1 LKKYLKMNDKF
12 GRKLKDLRISVTDR
26 CNFRCRYC
34 MPEELYGEAFEF
46 LKKDQVLSFEEIT
59 RLSKI
64 FISLGVKKI
73 RLTGGEPLVRK
84 NVPELINSISSINK
98 NIDIAMTTNGYLLKK
113 YAKELYDSGLKRLT
127 VSLDTLDEKIFKE
140 MSGKNFKVNNV
151 LEGINEAVK
160 VGFKKIKIN
169 SVIKKG
175 VNENSILDLVEYSR
189 SKNHILRFIE
199 YMDVGTLNSWSKEN
213 VFSTNNIKEIISK
226 KYKIQPIDKNY
237 PSETS
242 DRYTFLDNKGEIGF
256 ISSITNP
263 FCDNCTRARI
273 TADGKLVTCLFSN
286 KGMNLK
292 SLLRSRKTDQDIID
306 EITKVWALRDD
317 KYSLD
322 RSNMK
327 SEIKNKIEMFQT
339 GG

>member
-1 LKKYLKMNDKF
+1 MNDKF
-12 GRKLKDLRISVTDR
+12 GRELKDLRISVTDR

-46 LKKDQVLSFEEIT
+46 LKKDKILSFEEIV

-64 FISLGVKKI
+64 FISLGVNKI
-73 RLTGGEPLVRK
+73 RITGGEPLVRK
-84 NVPELINSISSINK
+84 NVVDLINSIHSINK
-98 NIDIAMTTNGYLLKK
+98 NVDIAMTTNGYLLKK
-113 YAKELYDSGLKRLT
+113 FAHELYESGLKRLT
-127 VSLDTLDEKIFKE
+127 VSLDTLDDKIFKE
-140 MSGKNFKVNNV
+140 MSGKNFKVSNV
-151 LEGINEAVK
+151 LEGIDEAVK
-160 VGFKKIKIN
+160 VGFKNIKIN

-175 VNENSILDLVEYSR
+175 VNESSIIDLVDYSR

-199 YMDVGTLNSWSKEN
+199 YMDVGTLNSWDKKN
-213 VFSTNNIKEIISK
+213 VFSSKNIKEIISK
-226 KYKIQPIDKNY
+226 KYKIKSIEKNY

-242 DRYTFLDNKGEIGF
+242 ERYSFLDKKGEIGF

-286 KGMNLK
+286 NGIDLK
-292 SLLRSRKTDQDIID
+292 SLLRGRKTEQEITD
-306 EITKVWALRDD
+306 EITKVWILRND

>member
-1 LKKYLKMNDKF
+1 
-12 GRKLKDLRISVTDR
+12 
-26 CNFRCRYC
+26 

-46 LKKDQVLSFEEIT
+46 LKKDKILSFEEIV

-64 FISLGVKKI
+64 FISLGVNKI
-73 RLTGGEPLVRK
+73 RITGGEPLVRK
-84 NVPELINSISSINK
+84 NVVDLINSIHSINK
-98 NIDIAMTTNGYLLKK
+98 NVDIAMTTNGYLLKK
-113 YAKELYDSGLKRLT
+113 FAHELYESGLKRLT
-127 VSLDTLDEKIFKE
+127 VSLDTLDDKIFKE
-140 MSGKNFKVNNV
+140 MSGKNFKVSNV
-151 LEGINEAVK
+151 LEGIDEAVK
-160 VGFKKIKIN
+160 VGFKNIKIN

-175 VNENSILDLVEYSR
+175 VNESSIIDLVDYSR

-199 YMDVGTLNSWSKEN
+199 YMDVGTLNSWDKKN
-213 VFSTNNIKEIISK
+213 VFSSKNIKEIISK
-226 KYKIQPIDKNY
+226 KYNIKSIEKNY

-242 DRYTFLDNKGEIGF
+242 ERYSFLDKKGEIGF

-286 KGMNLK
+286 NGIDLK
-292 SLLRSRKTDQDIID
+292 SLLRGRKTEQEITD
-306 EITKVWALRDD
+306 EITKVWILRND

>member
-1 LKKYLKMNDKF
+1 MNDKF
-12 GRKLKDLRISVTDR
+12 GRELKDLRISVTDR

-46 LKKDQVLSFEEIT
+46 LKKDKILSFEEIL

-64 FISLGVKKI
+64 FISLGVNKI
-73 RLTGGEPLVRK
+73 RITGGEPLVRK
-84 NVPELINSISSINK
+84 NVVDLINSIHSINK
-98 NIDIAMTTNGYLLKK
+98 NVDIAMTTNGYLLKK
-113 YAKELYDSGLKRLT
+113 YAHELYESGLKRLT
-127 VSLDTLDEKIFKE
+127 VSLDTLDDKIFKE
-140 MSGKNFKVNNV
+140 MSGKNFKVSNV
-151 LEGINEAVK
+151 LEGIDEAVK
-160 VGFKKIKIN
+160 VGFKDIKIN

-175 VNENSILDLVEYSR
+175 VNESSIIDLVDYSR

-199 YMDVGTLNSWSKEN
+199 YMDVGTLNSWDKKN
-213 VFSTNNIKEIISK
+213 VFSSKNIKEIISK
-226 KYKIQPIDKNY
+226 KYNIKLIEKNY

-242 DRYTFLDNKGEIGF
+242 ERYSFLDKKGEIGF

-286 KGMNLK
+286 NGIDLK
-292 SLLRSRKTDQDIID
+292 SLLRGRKTEQEITD
-306 EITKVWALRDD
+306 EITKVWILRDD

>member
-1 LKKYLKMNDKF
+1 MNDKF
-12 GRKLKDLRISVTDR
+12 GRELKDLRISVTDR

-46 LKKDQVLSFEEIT
+46 LKKDKILSFEEIV

-64 FISLGVKKI
+64 FISLGVNKI
-73 RLTGGEPLVRK
+73 RITGGEPLVRK
-84 NVPELINSISSINK
+84 NVVDLINSIHSINK
-98 NIDIAMTTNGYLLKK
+98 NVDIAMTTNGYLLKK
-113 YAKELYDSGLKRLT
+113 FAHELYESGLKRLT
-127 VSLDTLDEKIFKE
+127 VSLDTLDDKIFKE
-140 MSGKNFKVNNV
+140 MSGKNFKVSNV
-151 LEGINEAVK
+151 LEGIDEAVK
-160 VGFKKIKIN
+160 VGFKDIKIN

-175 VNENSILDLVEYSR
+175 VNESSIIDLVDYSR

-199 YMDVGTLNSWSKEN
+199 YMDVGTLNSWDKKN
-213 VFSTNNIKEIISK
+213 VFSSKNIKEIISK
-226 KYKIQPIDKNY
+226 KYNIKLIEKNY

-242 DRYTFLDNKGEIGF
+242 ERYSFLDKKGEIGF

-286 KGMNLK
+286 NGIDLK
-292 SLLRSRKTDQDIID
+292 SLLRGRKTEQEITD
-306 EITKVWALRDD
+306 EITKVWILRND

>member
-1 LKKYLKMNDKF
+1 MNDKF

-64 FISLGVKKI
+64 FVSLGVKKI

-84 NVPELINSISSINK
+84 NVSELINSIFSIN
-98 NIDIAMTTNGYLLKK
+98 NDIDIAMTTNGYLLKK
-113 YAKELYDSGLKRLT
+113 HAKELYDSGLKRLT
-127 VSLDTLDEKIFKE
+127 VSLDTLDQKIFK
-140 MSGKNFKVNNV
+140 G
-151 LEGINEAVK
+151 
-160 VGFKKIKIN
+160 KKIKIN

-175 VNENSILDLVEYSR
+175 VNENSILDLVDYSR

-213 VFSTNNIKEIISK
+213 VFSTKNIKEIISK
-226 KYKIQPIDKNY
+226 KYKIKPIDKNY

-242 DRYTFLDNKGEIGF
+242 DRYSFLDGKGEIGF

-286 KGMNLK
+286 IGMNLK

-306 EITKVWALRDD
+306 EIIKVWALRDD

-322 RSNMK
+322 RSSMK

>member
-1 LKKYLKMNDKF
+1 MNDKF
-12 GRKLKDLRISVTDR
+12 GRELKDLRISVTDR

-46 LKKDQVLSFEEIT
+46 LKKDKILSFEEIL

-64 FISLGVKKI
+64 FISLGVNKI
-73 RLTGGEPLVRK
+73 RITGGEPLVRK
-84 NVPELINSISSINK
+84 NVVDLINSIHSINK
-98 NIDIAMTTNGYLLKK
+98 NVDIAMTTNGYLLKK
-113 YAKELYDSGLKRLT
+113 YAHELYESGLKRLT
-127 VSLDTLDEKIFKE
+127 VSLDTLDDKIFKE
-140 MSGKNFKVNNV
+140 MSGKNFKVSNV
-151 LEGINEAVK
+151 LEGIDEAVK
-160 VGFKKIKIN
+160 VGFKDIKIN

-175 VNENSILDLVEYSR
+175 VNESSIIDLVDYSR

-199 YMDVGTLNSWSKEN
+199 YMDVGTLNSWDKKN
-213 VFSTNNIKEIISK
+213 VFSSKNIKEIISK
-226 KYKIQPIDKNY
+226 KYKIKSIEKNY

-242 DRYTFLDNKGEIGF
+242 ERYSFLDKKGEIGF

-286 KGMNLK
+286 KGIDLK
-292 SLLRSRKTDQDIID
+292 SLLRSRKTEREITD
-306 EITKVWALRDD
+306 EITKVWLLRDD

>member
-1 LKKYLKMNDKF
+1 MNDKF
-12 GRKLKDLRISVTDR
+12 GRELKDLRISVTDR

-46 LKKDQVLSFEEIT
+46 LKKDKILSFEEIV

-64 FISLGVKKI
+64 FISLGVNKI
-73 RLTGGEPLVRK
+73 RITGGEPLVRK
-84 NVPELINSISSINK
+84 NVVDLINSIHSINK
-98 NIDIAMTTNGYLLKK
+98 NVDIAMTTNGYLLKK
-113 YAKELYDSGLKRLT
+113 FAHELYESGLKRLT
-127 VSLDTLDEKIFKE
+127 VSLDTLDDKIFKE
-140 MSGKNFKVNNV
+140 MSGKNFKVSNV
-151 LEGINEAVK
+151 LEGIDEAVK
-160 VGFKKIKIN
+160 VGFKDIKIN

-175 VNENSILDLVEYSR
+175 VNESSIIDLVDYSR

-199 YMDVGTLNSWSKEN
+199 YMDVGTLNSWDKKN
-213 VFSTNNIKEIISK
+213 VFSSKNIKEIISK
-226 KYKIQPIDKNY
+226 KYNIKSIEKNY

-242 DRYTFLDNKGEIGF
+242 ERYSFLDKKGEIGF

-286 KGMNLK
+286 NGIDLK
-292 SLLRSRKTDQDIID
+292 SLLRGRKTEQEITD
-306 EITKVWALRDD
+306 EITKVWILRND

>member
-1 LKKYLKMNDKF
+1 MNDKF
-12 GRKLKDLRISVTDR
+12 GRELKDLRISVTDR

-46 LKKDQVLSFEEIT
+46 LKKDKILSFEEIV

-64 FISLGVKKI
+64 FISLGVNKI
-73 RLTGGEPLVRK
+73 RITGGEPLVRK
-84 NVPELINSISSINK
+84 NVVDLINSIHSINK
-98 NIDIAMTTNGYLLKK
+98 NVDIAMTTNGYLLKK
-113 YAKELYDSGLKRLT
+113 FAHELYESGLKRLT
-127 VSLDTLDEKIFKE
+127 VSLDTLDDKIFKE
-140 MSGKNFKVNNV
+140 MSGKNFKVSNV
-151 LEGINEAVK
+151 LEGIDEAVK
-160 VGFKKIKIN
+160 VGFKDIKIN

-175 VNENSILDLVEYSR
+175 VNESSIIDLVDYSR

-199 YMDVGTLNSWSKEN
+199 YMDVGTLNSWDKKN
-213 VFSTNNIKEIISK
+213 VFSSKNIKEIISK
-226 KYKIQPIDKNY
+226 KYKIKSIEKNY

-242 DRYTFLDNKGEIGF
+242 ERYSFLDKKGEIGF

-286 KGMNLK
+286 NGIDLK
-292 SLLRSRKTDQDIID
+292 SLLRGRKTEQEITD
-306 EITKVWALRDD
+306 EITKVWILRND

>member
-1 LKKYLKMNDKF
+1 
-12 GRKLKDLRISVTDR
+12 
-26 CNFRCRYC
+26 
-34 MPEELYGEAFEF
+34 
-46 LKKDQVLSFEEIT
+46 
-59 RLSKI
+59 
-64 FISLGVKKI
+64 
-73 RLTGGEPLVRK
+73 
-84 NVPELINSISSINK
+84 
-98 NIDIAMTTNGYLLKK
+98 MTTNGYLLKK
-113 YAKELYDSGLKRLT
+113 HAKELYDSGLKRLT

-151 LEGINEAVK
+151 LEGIDEAVK

>member
-1 LKKYLKMNDKF
+1 MNDKF
-12 GRKLKDLRISVTDR
+12 GRELKDLRISVTDR

-46 LKKDQVLSFEEIT
+46 LKKDKILSFEEIL

-64 FISLGVKKI
+64 FISLGVNKI
-73 RLTGGEPLVRK
+73 RITGGEPLVRK
-84 NVPELINSISSINK
+84 NVVDLINSIHSINK
-98 NIDIAMTTNGYLLKK
+98 NVDIAMTTNGYLLKK
-113 YAKELYDSGLKRLT
+113 YAHELYESGLKRLT
-127 VSLDTLDEKIFKE
+127 VSLDTLDDKIFKE
-140 MSGKNFKVNNV
+140 MSGKNFKVSNV
-151 LEGINEAVK
+151 LEGIDEAVK
-160 VGFKKIKIN
+160 VGFKNIKIN

-175 VNENSILDLVEYSR
+175 VNESSIIDLVDYSR

-199 YMDVGTLNSWSKEN
+199 YMDVGTLNSWDKKN
-213 VFSTNNIKEIISK
+213 VFSSKNIKEIISK
-226 KYKIQPIDKNY
+226 KYKIKSIEKNY

-242 DRYTFLDNKGEIGF
+242 ERYSFLDKKGEIGF

-286 KGMNLK
+286 NGIDLK
-292 SLLRSRKTDQDIID
+292 SLLRGRKTEQEITD
-306 EITKVWALRDD
+306 EITKVWILRDD

>member
-1 LKKYLKMNDKF
+1 MNDKF

-34 MPEELYGEAFEF
+34 MPEELYGEAYEF
-46 LKKDQVLSFEEIT
+46 LKKDQVLSFEEIA

-64 FISLGVKKI
+64 FISLGVEKI

-84 NVPELINSISSINK
+84 NVPELINSIFSINK

-113 YAKELYDSGLKRLT
+113 HAKELYDSGLKRLT

-140 MSGKNFKVNNV
+140 MSGKNFKVSNV
-151 LEGINEAVK
+151 LEGIDEAVK

-175 VNENSILDLVEYSR
+175 VNENSILDLVDYSR
-189 SKNHILRFIE
+189 SKNYILRFIE
-199 YMDVGTLNSWSKEN
+199 YMDVGTLNSWNKEN
-213 VFSTNNIKEIISK
+213 VFSTKNIKEIISK
-226 KYKIQPIDKNY
+226 KFKIQPIDKNY
-237 PSETS
+237 SSETS

-286 KGMNLK
+286 KGMNLM
-292 SLLRSRKTDQDIID
+292 SLLRSRKTDQEVIN
-306 EITKVWALRDD
+306 EITKVWASRDD
-317 KYSLD
+317 RYSLD

>member
-1 LKKYLKMNDKF
+1 MNDKF
-12 GRKLKDLRISVTDR
+12 GRELKDLRISVTDR

-46 LKKDQVLSFEEIT
+46 LKKDKILSFEEIV

-64 FISLGVKKI
+64 FISLGVNKI
-73 RLTGGEPLVRK
+73 RITGGEPLVRK
-84 NVPELINSISSINK
+84 NVVDLINSIHSINK
-98 NIDIAMTTNGYLLKK
+98 NVDIAMTTNGYLLKK
-113 YAKELYDSGLKRLT
+113 YAHELYESGLKRLT
-127 VSLDTLDEKIFKE
+127 VSLDTLDDKIFKE
-140 MSGKNFKVNNV
+140 MSGKNFKVSNV
-151 LEGINEAVK
+151 LEGIDEAVK
-160 VGFKKIKIN
+160 VGFKNIKIN

-175 VNENSILDLVEYSR
+175 VNESSIIDLVDYSR

-199 YMDVGTLNSWSKEN
+199 YMDVGTLNSWDKKN
-213 VFSTNNIKEIISK
+213 VFSSKNIKEIISK
-226 KYKIQPIDKNY
+226 KYNIKSIEKNY

-242 DRYTFLDNKGEIGF
+242 ERYSFLDKKGEIGF

-286 KGMNLK
+286 NGIDLK
-292 SLLRSRKTDQDIID
+292 SLLRGRKTEQEITD
-306 EITKVWALRDD
+306 EITKVWILRND

>member
-1 LKKYLKMNDKF
+1 MNDKF

-46 LKKDQVLSFEEIT
+46 LKKDQILSFEEIA

-84 NVPELINSISSINK
+84 NVPELINSIFSIN
-98 NIDIAMTTNGYLLKK
+98 NDIDIAMTTNGYLLKK
-113 YAKELYDSGLKRLT
+113 YAKELYDAGLKRLT

-306 EITKVWALRDD
+306 EITKVWSLRDD

>member
-1 LKKYLKMNDKF
+1 MNDKF
-12 GRKLKDLRISVTDR
+12 GRELKDLRISVTDR

-46 LKKDQVLSFEEIT
+46 LKKDKILSFEEIV

-64 FISLGVKKI
+64 FISLGVNKI
-73 RLTGGEPLVRK
+73 RITGGEPLVRK
-84 NVPELINSISSINK
+84 NVVDLINSIHSINK
-98 NIDIAMTTNGYLLKK
+98 NVDIAMTTNGYLLKK
-113 YAKELYDSGLKRLT
+113 FAHELYESGLKRLT
-127 VSLDTLDEKIFKE
+127 VSLDTLDDKIFKE
-140 MSGKNFKVNNV
+140 MSGKNFKVSNV
-151 LEGINEAVK
+151 LEGIDEAVK
-160 VGFKKIKIN
+160 VGFKNIKIN

-175 VNENSILDLVEYSR
+175 VNESSIIDLVDYSR

-199 YMDVGTLNSWSKEN
+199 YMDVGTLNSWDKKN
-213 VFSTNNIKEIISK
+213 VFSSKNIKEIISK
-226 KYKIQPIDKNY
+226 KYNIKSIEKNY

-242 DRYTFLDNKGEIGF
+242 ERYSFLDKKGEIGF

-286 KGMNLK
+286 NGIDLK
-292 SLLRSRKTDQDIID
+292 SLLRGRKTEQEITD
-306 EITKVWALRDD
+306 EITKVWILRDD

>member
-1 LKKYLKMNDKF
+1 MNDKF
-12 GRKLKDLRISVTDR
+12 GRELKDLRISVTDR

-46 LKKDQVLSFEEIT
+46 LKKDKILSFEEIV

-64 FISLGVKKI
+64 FISLGVNKI
-73 RLTGGEPLVRK
+73 RITGGEPLVRK
-84 NVPELINSISSINK
+84 NVVDLINSIHSINK
-98 NIDIAMTTNGYLLKK
+98 NVDIAMTTNGYLLKK
-113 YAKELYDSGLKRLT
+113 YAHELYESGLKRLT
-127 VSLDTLDEKIFKE
+127 VSLDTLDDKIYKE
-140 MSGKNFKVNNV
+140 MSGKNFKVSNV
-151 LEGINEAVK
+151 LEGIDEAVK
-160 VGFKKIKIN
+160 VGFKNIKIN

-175 VNENSILDLVEYSR
+175 VNESSIIDLVDYSR

-199 YMDVGTLNSWSKEN
+199 YMDVGTLNSWDKKN
-213 VFSTNNIKEIISK
+213 VFSSKNIKEIISK
-226 KYKIQPIDKNY
+226 KYKIKSIEKNY

-242 DRYTFLDNKGEIGF
+242 ERYSFLDKKGEIGF

-286 KGMNLK
+286 KGIDLK
-292 SLLRSRKTDQDIID
+292 SLLRSRKTEREITD
-306 EITKVWALRDD
+306 EITKVWLLRDD